1 MKINIYLIRHG
12 KTKENEE
19 KRYVGIT
26 DTPLSDTG
34 REGREKVYVYDF
46 KEINFGLFEGKNY
59 QELNGDKRYQEW
71 IDSNGKA
78 PFPEGE
84 SLEGFSERIM
94 KGFEFLKDYCRD
106 FYTNSQDSDERI
118 VAVVAHG
125 GTVMAIK
132 SSVEGGE
139 YFDHMIDNGMFS
151 RVEICI

>member
-1 MKINIYLIRHG
+1 MIWYLDVSRADPDIIFVSPMKRCMETAEIIY
-12 KTKENEE
+12 
-19 KRYVGIT
+19 
-26 DTPLSDTG
+26 PG
-34 REGREKVYVYDF
+34 REIVYVDDF